1 MAPATGAA
9 TIAATAAAA
18 TLVRVGLAGKGGAAA
33 AEGPLL
39 HSRLFGLRRRPI
51 LRA

>member
-9 TIAATAAAA
+9 TIAAAAS